1 MFLHLDEW
9 PWLLNI
15 YKARLLQICYVTCFC
30 NVYEWIKSISCI
42 YFDFLVVFTPFLR
55 PCQLLYHV
63 SWLLYYWS
71 LQFFFL
77 ALTRGRPLPVTTFC
91 LFEATLQPRS
101 WFGNFLHRC
110 NSAVYCSIMW
120 YSFIHSSLQLK
131 FMLMIYVLSH
141 RIFSVLFSSS
151 KNLAIFAWTFDPAF
165 LLRSESLN

>member
-1 MFLHLDEW
+1 MSDRDCWIFTKRDCCRFVMSRAFLTCTRGLKVSVAF
-9 PWLLNI
+9 WLSCGF
-15 YKARLLQICYVTCFC
+15 YTVT
-30 NVYEWIKSISCI
+30 V
-42 YFDFLVVFTPFLR
+42 LR
-55 PCQLLYHV
+55 PCQLLYYV
-63 SWLLYYWS
+63 SWLLHYWS
-71 LQFFFL
+71 LQFVFFV
-77 ALTRGRPLPVTTFC
+77 LTSGRPLPVTTFC